1 MSVKSDMITEDA
13 ENPPIT
19 EARAQKGWIRLPDG
33 TRIVPVKMDAPTY
46 QWFLSQG
53 QDVSAQIETA
63 LRDYAAQRQ
72 QPASLQTA

>member
-1 MSVKSDMITEDA
+1 MNVKSDASIEDS

-19 EARAQKGWIRLPDG
+19 EAQAQKGWVRLPDG

-63 LRDYAAQRQ
+63 LRDYAAQNQQRTQ
-72 QPASLQTA
+72 TQPA